1 MCTLFTGSNVAY
13 SDSRSDNNR
22 DQNRGTAHKHIEMP
36 RQECEVEQTLRH
48 PRTIA
53 ITGGKGGVG
62 KTTLALNMALA
73 LASQGRRVLLMDA
86 DTDLANVSI
95 FVGAYPS
102 RTLADVVEGHCELAD
117 IILETHFGLHI
128 VPGASGVQACMELSS
143 EHSRGVLQALHKLEH
158 RYDYVLIDTA
168 SGLQSVALH
177 MIAATEMACVVV
189 SPDPASLTDAFSLL
203 KVLKRRGYRRVPS
216 VVVNMAQ
223 GASQA
228 RSVFQRLNN
237 ASQRHLQWS
246 LHYLGGLWRDET
258 LRQSVLNQRPVT
270 LLPTSDPSCRQF
282 HSLAEMLTVQLGL
295 LPVRKYGIAAYWHQ
309 ATRRKQSA
317 IQAESADTREPVSV
331 RDRCM
336 ALVDQFDDILGHSE
350 ADSVLRYEAFARL
363 FALLGRSPGPDV
375 VEILQTGLAAVGWE
389 QWSPAERASLA
400 QHLQHFCG
408 ELGVKET
415 VTKPEA
421 PPQVSARE
429 PLYDRIVF
437 GEQEQ
442 LVRALREKPADVSL
456 DDLLRSLAGRGKSGH

>member
-1 MCTLFTGSNVAY
+1 M
-13 SDSRSDNNR
+13 
-22 DQNRGTAHKHIEMP
+22 
-36 RQECEVEQTLRH
+36 RH

-62 KTTLALNMALA
+62 KTTVALNMALA
-73 LASQGRRVLLMDA
+73 LASQGKRVLLMDA

-102 RTLADVVEGHCELAD
+102 RTLADVIEARCELAD

-143 EHSRGVLQALHKLEH
+143 ERSRRVLQGLHALEH

-228 RSVFQRLNN
+228 RSVFQRLNG
-237 ASQRHLQWS
+237 ASQRHLNWS

-258 LRQSVLNQRPVT
+258 LRQSVINQRPVT
-270 LLPTSDPSCRQF
+270 LLPASDPSCRQF
-282 HSLAEMLTVQLGL
+282 HSLVEMLTVQLGL
-295 LPVRKYGIAAYWHQ
+295 LPARKHGIAAYWHKAIRQ
-309 ATRRKQSA
+309 QPPAPETRPS
-317 IQAESADTREPVSV
+317 ETTEPVSP
-331 RDRCM
+331 RDRCLAAVTELEA
-336 ALVDQFDDILGHSE
+336 ALAQTDGD
-350 ADSVLRYEAFARL
+350 AVLRYEAFARL
-363 FALLGRSPGPDV
+363 FALLGRNPGADV
-375 VEILQTGLAAVGWE
+375 VEILQTGLASMGWE
-389 QWSPAERASLA
+389 HWSRDERATLA
-400 QHLQHFCG
+400 QHLRHFVG
-408 ELGVKET
+408 ELLAAEASERPVPI
-415 VTKPEA
+415 KPV
-421 PPQVSARE
+421 PTDE

-456 DDLLRSLAGRGKSGH
+456 DELLRSLAGKGRSGP

>member
-1 MCTLFTGSNVAY
+1 
-13 SDSRSDNNR
+13 
-22 DQNRGTAHKHIEMP
+22 MP
-36 RQECEVEQTLRH
+36 RQDCEVKQTLRH

-62 KTTLALNMALA
+62 KTTVALNMALA

-95 FVGAYPS
+95 FVGTYPS
-102 RTLADVVEGHCELAD
+102 RTLADVIEGRCNLAD
-117 IILETHFGLHI
+117 TILETHFGLHI

-143 EHSRGVLQALHKLEH
+143 EQSKGVLQALHKLEH
-158 RYDYVLIDTA
+158 GYDFVLIDTA

-258 LRQSVLNQRPVT
+258 LRQSVINQRPVT
-270 LLPTSDPSCRQF
+270 LLPASDPSCRQF
-282 HSLAEMLTVQLGL
+282 HSLVEMLTVQLGL
-295 LPVRKYGIAAYWHQ
+295 LPARKHGIAAYWHQ
-309 ATRRKQSA
+309 AARRQQPA
-317 IQAESADTREPVSV
+317 VQAEPAVNAEPVSL
-331 RDRCM
+331 RGRCQT
-336 ALVDQFDDILGHSE
+336 LIDQLDDILGQSE

-375 VEILQTGLAAVGWE
+375 VEILQTGLATVGWE
-389 QWSPAERASLA
+389 HWPLAERATLA
-400 QHLQHFCG
+400 RHLRHFAG
-408 ELGVKET
+408 ELGAGET
-415 VTKPEA
+415 TDKSKLA
-421 PPQVSARE
+421 PRTAPGE

-437 GEQEQ
+437 GEQDQ
-442 LVRALREKPADVSL
+442 LLRALREKPADVSL
-456 DDLLRSLAGRGKSGH
+456 DDLLRSLAGKGASDR

>member
-1 MCTLFTGSNVAY
+1 M
-13 SDSRSDNNR
+13 
-22 DQNRGTAHKHIEMP
+22 
-36 RQECEVEQTLRH
+36 RH

-62 KTTLALNMALA
+62 KTTVALNMALA
-73 LASQGRRVLLMDA
+73 LASQGKRVLLMDA

-102 RTLADVVEGHCELAD
+102 RTLADVVEGRCELAD

-143 EHSRGVLQALHKLEH
+143 ERSRPLLQGLHTLEH

-228 RSVFQRLNN
+228 RSVFQRLNG
-237 ASQRHLQWS
+237 ASQRHLNWS

-258 LRQSVLNQRPVT
+258 LRQSVINQRPVT
-270 LLPTSDPSCRQF
+270 LLPASDPSCRQF
-282 HSLAEMLTVQLGL
+282 HSLVEMLSVQLGL
-295 LPVRKYGIAAYWHQ
+295 LPPRKHGIAAYWHRAARQ
-309 ATRRKQSA
+309 QPP
-317 IQAESADTREPVSV
+317 TREKKPAANPEPASS
-331 RDRCM
+331 RERCM
-336 ALVDQFDDILGHSE
+336 AAMDELESALAQTEGDD
-350 ADSVLRYEAFARL
+350 VLRYEAFSRL
-363 FALLGRSPGPDV
+363 FALLGRNPGADV
-375 VEILQTGLAAVGWE
+375 VEILQTGLASVDWE
-389 QWSPAERASLA
+389 KWTRAERATLA
-400 QHLQHFCG
+400 QHLRHFAG
-408 ELGVKET
+408 ELAATEPAESLVAMRP
-415 VTKPEA
+415 V
-421 PPQVSARE
+421 PPNE

-456 DDLLRSLAGRGKSGH
+456 DELLRSLAGKGRSGS